1 MSNTQK
7 KKGWRAQEA
16 EKEEERRWERKAARE
31 AHEPNPY
38 KPREQKTAIER
49 QRDRYWREK
58 GEARQRA
65 EEADRQR
72 IIQEEEE
79 KDRKREREFENRESE
94 ERAKHEAEGQVF
106 RDDEYAE
113 CVKEMRAQGDWDDD
127 TVRSKCEALWSP
139 SRKGQN
145 YERVGSTVH
154 GALGTVTG
162 AIQCGARSVYDPIK
176 NVCRS
181 VADSVYRLY
190 DDDSEDA
197 LQPWH
202 LRVKNMF
209 RGGGGR
215 TRRKRRR
222 SKRKTKRKT
231 IRKRNKRRRK
241 TRKRRKVKRK
251 RRRKSRR

>member
-1 MSNTQK
+1 MYFNSVFLKFTK
-7 KKGWRAQEA
+7 WCC
-16 EKEEERRWERKAARE
+16 EK
-31 AHEPNPY
+31 
-38 KPREQKTAIER
+38 
-49 QRDRYWREK
+49 
-58 GEARQRA
+58 
-65 EEADRQR
+65 
-72 IIQEEEE
+72 
-79 KDRKREREFENRESE
+79 
-94 ERAKHEAEGQVF
+94 
-106 RDDEYAE
+106 
-113 CVKEMRAQGDWDDD
+113 RAQGDWDDD
-127 TVRSKCEALWSP
+127 TVRSKCEALWPP
-139 SRKGQN
+139 SREGQN

-190 DDDSEDA
+190 DDGSEEA
-197 LQPWH
+197 LERGP
-202 LRVKNMF
+202 LSAIGDMF
-209 RGGGGR
+209 RVGGGR